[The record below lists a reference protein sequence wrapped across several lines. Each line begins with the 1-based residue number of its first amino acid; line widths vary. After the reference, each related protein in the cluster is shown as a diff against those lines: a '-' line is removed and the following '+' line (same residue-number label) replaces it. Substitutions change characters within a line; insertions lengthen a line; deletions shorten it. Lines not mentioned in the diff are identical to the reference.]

1 MSIESKDMFKKV
13 AIENGYEYDSTDDDW
28 ITYGFNIVKDSI
40 KGNKSSKW
48 MSYNSKDDR
57 FIFKFSRR
65 SSIDELIGVETN
77 HSKNPYDLIVKNIKQ
92 KCKYYK
98 IINYKGTDYVTY
110 GCSESSYK
118 GKIGFVI
125 SEGQGLIRHFP
136 KE

>member
-1 MSIESKDMFKKV
+1 MKKLILLLFIPFVCFSQTYKEVMSIESKDMFKKV

-48 MSYNSKDDR
+48 MSYNYKDDR

-77 HSKNPYDLIVKNIKQ
+77 HSKNP
-92 KCKYYK
+92 
-98 IINYKGTDYVTY
+98 
-110 GCSESSYK
+110 
-118 GKIGFVI
+118 
-125 SEGQGLIRHFP
+125 
-136 KE
+136 